1 MAKLRMSVPGRDLP
15 AAGESGWAGLQ
26 PFRARAGDLGRC
38 FFLRVQALDFDAVQ
52 SLAASG
58 RKRLD
63 RFSRHIQLPRPP
75 SVTYWSKIL
84 THYSHIRVDCN
95 PTRNLTRLPLSTCL
109 FFGVTYEIITLLIL
123 LNILFL
129 KLRNWQG

>member
-1 MAKLRMSVPGRDLP
+1 MPRTGLAGR
-15 AAGESGWAGLQ
+15 GESGWAGLQ
-26 PFRARAGDLGRC
+26 PFRAGGGDSGRC
-38 FFLRVQALDFDAVQ
+38 FFLRAQVLDFDAVQ
-52 SLAASG
+52 SLAAPG
-58 RKRLD
+58 RERLD
-63 RFSRHIQLPRPP
+63 RFSRHIQFPRSP

-109 FFGVTYEIITLLIL
+109 FFGVTYEIIILLIL
-123 LNILFL
+123 LSILSL